1 MVTFRPDGYIP
12 PPASRPAPPVP
23 AGPAWVHEIEH
34 DGYRL
39 QVRRDGDAVRPFTR
53 RGSHGF
59 RRDLV
64 HQPDDGAAQFC
75 IFDAGEGPY

>member
-1 MVTFRPDGYIP
+1 MLRP
-12 PPASRPAPPVP
+12 ASTATSRPASDPRLRCRQ
-23 AGPAWVHEIEH
+23 GPDWVHEIKH

-39 QVRRDGDAVRPFTR
+39 QVRRDGDAVRPFNR

>member
-1 MVTFRPDGYIP
+1 MVASRSDGYITP
-12 PPASRPAPPVP
+12 YIPTRVSG
-23 AGPAWVHEIEH
+23 AGRADWVHEIEH
-34 DGYRL
+34 DSYCL
-39 QVRRDGDAVRPFTR
+39 QARRDGDAVRPFTR